1 MRWKSKKWWAG
12 IGLHEAEIIEE
23 SISNNKGW
31 GMTKE
36 GDKVN
41 LEEEFKKQKPGY
53 KKEYVYTETEIIRR

>member
-1 MRWKSKKWWAG
+1 
-12 IGLHEAEIIEE
+12 
-23 SISNNKGW
+23 
-31 GMTKE
+31 MTKE